1 MKQKLTNTL
10 QTVKQKTKP
19 FFLTLSLFLTGLLAS
34 PVYADDPFAK
44 TQNLAQQGISKIQ
57 GIGIITFG
65 LAIVATGL
73 AYGLGGREMKAA
85 IKKHWVAIAIGIIAV
100 AAGPSIVEWGFN
112 FVKNYERSQ
121 NLWHL
126 ARFKKTKNA

>member
-65 LAIVATGL
+65 
-73 AYGLGGREMKAA
+73 A

-112 FVKNYERSQ
+112 FVKN
-121 NLWHL
+121 
-126 ARFKKTKNA
+126 

>member
-65 LAIVATGL
+65 LA
-73 AYGLGGREMKAA
+73 GREMKAA

-112 FVKNYERSQ
+112 FVKN
-121 NLWHL
+121 
-126 ARFKKTKNA
+126 

>member
-10 QTVKQKTKP
+10 QTIKAQTKP
-19 FFLTLSLFLTGLLAS
+19 FLLGLSLFLTGLQTS

-44 TQNLAQQGISKIQ
+44 TQNLAQQGITKIQ

-65 LAIVATGL
+65 LAVVGTGL
-73 AYGLGGREMKAA
+73 VYGLGGREIKAA

-100 AAGPSIVEWGFN
+100 AAGPSIVEWIFN
-112 FVKNYERSQ
+112 FVKS
-121 NLWHL
+121 
-126 ARFKKTKNA
+126 

>member
-10 QTVKQKTKP
+10 QIVKAKTKP
-19 FFLTLSLFLTGLLAS
+19 FLLSLSLFLTGLLTS

-44 TQNLAQQGISKIQ
+44 TQNLAQQGITKIQ

-65 LAIVATGL
+65 LAVVVTGL
-73 AYGLGGREMKAA
+73 VYGFGGREIKAA

-112 FVKNYERSQ
+112 FVKS
-121 NLWHL
+121 
-126 ARFKKTKNA
+126 